1 MKEEAGSS
9 ALQFNKT
16 SLNQCNNPLQYS
28 CLENPMNGGACG
40 LPSMGHTESDTTEAT
55 QRQTSA
61 RRQTKKRTKMLAV
74 IDKDGE
80 EKEPKI
86 SLD

>member
-1 MKEEAGSS
+1 
-9 ALQFNKT
+9 
-16 SLNQCNNPLQYS
+16 
-28 CLENPMNGGACG
+28 MNGGACG
-40 LPSMGHTESDTTEAT
+40 LPSMGRTESDTTEVM
-55 QRQTSA
+55 QQQTSA
-61 RRQTKKRTKMLAV
+61 RRQAKKRTKMLAV